1 MPSAQA
7 LILTFII
14 IENVLSFPTF
24 TQKSDEGE
32 KGKGYEIRFEKVIN
46 QHSELL

>member
-14 IENVLSFPTF
+14 IERFIIPLLFPEKAMKV
-24 TQKSDEGE
+24 KSEGDI
-32 KGKGYEIRFEKVIN
+32 K
-46 QHSELL
+46 